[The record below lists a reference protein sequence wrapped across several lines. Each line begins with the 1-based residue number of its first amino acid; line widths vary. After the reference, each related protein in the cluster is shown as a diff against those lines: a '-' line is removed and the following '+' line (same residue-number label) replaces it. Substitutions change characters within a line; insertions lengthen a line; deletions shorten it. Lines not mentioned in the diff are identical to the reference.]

1 MVAEVPRMVH
11 RTSRPEEAVVMVV
24 LVPGTTELEALVVPF
39 SVPRTLDPVFAMAV
53 LPAAAHLAKLLEH
66 VVADPEMAVVVLVV
80 PLPVDAPMIASAPS
94 IAPLLAAHVAYVIT
108 PSASI
113 GREEEL
119 VVDANRVT
127 TIIRILFQD
136 GRSTE
141 YRRVSSRWGNVY
153 FFKDGLNV
161 PEGMY
166 EAGVAL

>member
-1 MVAEVPRMVH
+1 M
-11 RTSRPEEAVVMVV
+11 
-24 LVPGTTELEALVVPF
+24 
-39 SVPRTLDPVFAMAV
+39 
-53 LPAAAHLAKLLEH
+53 
-66 VVADPEMAVVVLVV
+66 
-80 PLPVDAPMIASAPS
+80 
-94 IAPLLAAHVAYVIT
+94 AYVIT
-108 PSASI
+108 PSAST

-153 FFKDGLNV
+153 FFKDGLNI
-161 PEGMY
+161 PEVMY